1 MGTDSLPWCFSPLP
15 DGPGQTV
22 TLQGDEWHHC
32 HHVLRLS
39 LGQHLILF
47 NGNGQCMEGE
57 IVSATRHEGVV
68 TLLRDLSAAYSVS
81 RGYSITAAFAPT
93 KNIDRTEFA
102 VEKLVEL
109 GIDAICFLECDH
121 SERSHLRLDRMEK
134 IILSAAK
141 QSRKI
146 HLPRL
151 TGPVSPVEVIRDY
164 KERNRASGIYFGHL
178 DESSGPL
185 PQNYRR
191 GQDVLLLIGPEG
203 GFSVAETTLM
213 KQEGA
218 TAVTLGPYRLRVETA
233 IISAC
238 GAIHVLNE
246 AQTQS

>member
-15 DGPGQTV
+15 DGQGQTV
-22 TLQGDEWHHC
+22 TIQGDEWHHC

-39 LGQHLILF
+39 IGQHLILF
-47 NGNGQCMEGE
+47 NGNGRCVEGE
-57 IVSATRHEGVV
+57 IVSATRHKGTV
-68 TLLRDLSAAYSVS
+68 TQLQDLSAAYSVS

-109 GIDAICFLECDH
+109 GIDALCFLDCDH

-146 HLPRL
+146 TLPRL
-151 TGPVSPVEVIRDY
+151 TGPVSPMEVIRDF
-164 KERNRASGIYFGHL
+164 KESNPASEMYFGHL
-178 DESSGPL
+178 DQSSGPL
-185 PQNYRR
+185 GQNYTR
-191 GQDVLLLIGPEG
+191 GQNVLLLIGPEG

-218 TAVTLGPYRLRVETA
+218 KAITLGPYRLRVETA

-238 GAIHVLNE
+238 VTIHVLNE
-246 AQTQS
+246 ENTQS